1 MTEQEGRIAPPPVL
15 SQSRLS
21 RSLAVL
27 AQIIAQALGLLLA
40 AGDDRHGVVAGDAAE
55 HIGQLHRVDGRARR
69 IGEPRQRLEQH
80 NDPRVV
86 HAHAALIQ
94 NELQALRV
102 VDVVGLAG
110 HGVAAAAAADRLLI
124 KVQLLDIA
132 RDGRLLALDAALG
145 ETRDELLLR
154 LDIVL
159 FDQLQDLLLSLA
171 LHGSLPF
178 SSARPAAGADE
189 LFSSSFFSRS
199 AVEFFTGRR
208 G

>member
-55 HIGQLHRVDGRARR
+55 HIGQLHRVDSRARR

-80 NDPRVV
+80 NDPRIV
-86 HAHAALIQ
+86 HAHAALVQ

-132 RDGRLLALDAALG
+132 RLTESKILKKNN
-145 ETRDELLLR
+145 
-154 LDIVL
+154 
-159 FDQLQDLLLSLA
+159 
-171 LHGSLPF
+171 
-178 SSARPAAGADE
+178 
-189 LFSSSFFSRS
+189 
-199 AVEFFTGRR
+199 
-208 G
+208 

>member
-1 MTEQEGRIAPPPVL
+1 MA
-15 SQSRLS
+15 
-21 RSLAVL
+21 
-27 AQIIAQALGLLLA
+27 
-40 AGDDRHGVVAGDAAE
+40 
-55 HIGQLHRVDGRARR
+55 
-69 IGEPRQRLEQH
+69 
-80 NDPRVV
+80 
-86 HAHAALIQ
+86 
-94 NELQALRV
+94 
-102 VDVVGLAG
+102 GLAG

-178 SSARPAAGADE
+178 SSARSAAGADE
-189 LFSSSFFSRS
+189 LFSRS